1 MQVHPCL
8 SEAVVTFLG
17 TYHDEKPISELRE
30 LCGEQFL
37 KWPDYYRDRWAGL
50 DGFGRALPTWI
61 DFVRKVEQ
69 TDMPAG
75 LLELEAIAERM
86 HLRIA

>member
-1 MQVHPCL
+1 MQVHSCL
-8 SEAVVTFLG
+8 FEVVATFLG

-37 KWPDYYRDRWAGL
+37 KWPDYYWDRWDGL
-50 DGFGRALPTWI
+50 DGFGVTLPTWI
-61 DFVRKVEQ
+61 DYVRKLEH

-75 LLELEAIAERM
+75 LLELEALAER
-86 HLRIA
+86 